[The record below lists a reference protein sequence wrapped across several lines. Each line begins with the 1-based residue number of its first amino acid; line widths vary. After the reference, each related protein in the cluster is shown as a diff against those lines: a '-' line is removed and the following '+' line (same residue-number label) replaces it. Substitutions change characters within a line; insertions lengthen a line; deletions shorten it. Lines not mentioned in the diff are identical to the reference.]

1 MDEQPN
7 LERDRDAYQ
16 RRAMDVAARIEREA
30 DSMTDEELLVVARE
44 LSFNMRGAV
53 VRLVEIA
60 ARWKTEGV

>member
-7 LERDRDAYQ
+7 LERDRDAYR

-30 DSMTDEELLVVARE
+30 DSMTDEELVIVARE